1 MSELKPEPMHQYEV
15 VINGVVHTFQMDAE
29 DAKRYPGAK
38 KVGRSQVSLVDP
50 VATSGQQVHEGSTSR
65 AAGQAEPV
73 RIEDVQGIQ
82 MPRNPDAPTTPDA
95 PTPTSSDDRAGQS
108 EADAEAKKAAAAES
122 KARSAENKARS
133 AGENKSDDSKTQTS
147 PARAS
152 AKTK

>member
-65 AAGQAEPV
+65 AAGQAAV
-73 RIEDVQGIQ
+73 
-82 MPRNPDAPTTPDA
+82 APCDERLPLRLG
-95 PTPTSSDDRAGQS
+95 SKRQ
-108 EADAEAKKAAAAES
+108 AEAHP
-122 KARSAENKARS
+122 
-133 AGENKSDDSKTQTS
+133 G
-147 PARAS
+147 
-152 AKTK
+152 